1 MCQAHFLNISF
12 VLLEYFNF
20 MYAYLAKILSQS
32 VGFLFSHVNASLV
45 EQEHFCF
52 MMSHLLIINLK
63 FVQMES

>member
-1 MCQAHFLNISF
+1 MCQAPLFEYLICF
-12 VLLEYFNF
+12 VNFNF